1 MFFLAGDNKPDL
13 KNKGKHEHSKLIF
26 FGSVTLTFDQVTFT
40 PTF

>member
-1 MFFLAGDNKPDL
+1 MVFLVGEKKPDL

-26 FGSVTLTFDQVTFT
+26 FGSVTLTFDQVSLT